1 MRAASSASGLAK
13 EPGPSAT
20 TTSPRQVQ
28 VGAPQSSP
36 AARRWAAMRPS
47 AEDRQTTSVG
57 KPTVL
62 ESPRSAPPSSLASVV
77 TPAPECAPRH
87 AHFGLWPGAN
97 PEISGSADGGVG
109 DGVVAHAPAP

>member
-28 VGAPQSSP
+28 VGVPQSSF
-36 AARRWAAMRPS
+36 AARCWAAMRPS
-47 AEDRQTTSVG
+47 DEDRQTTSVG
-57 KPTVL
+57 KPVL
-62 ESPRSAPPSSLASVV
+62 LVVPRSAPPSSLASVV
-77 TPAPECAPRH
+77 TPAPGCAPRH

-97 PEISGSADGGVG
+97 PEISGTEDRGVG
-109 DGVVAHAPAP
+109 DRVVANGP

>member
-1 MRAASSASGLAK
+1 IRAASSASGLAN

-20 TTSPRQVQ
+20 TTSQRQVQ
-28 VGAPQSSP
+28 VGAPANSLE
-36 AARRWAAMRPS
+36 ARRWAAMRPS

-57 KPTVL
+57 KPVL
-62 ESPRSAPPSSLASVV
+62 LDSPRSAPPNSLASVV

-97 PEISGSADGGVG
+97 PEIRGSADRGVG
-109 DGVVAHAPAP
+109 